1 MDNFREWLSDNLRY
15 IMLIAGILVVLI
27 GLFFGVRAITNHVGH
42 QTKNNFSSDSVI
54 SGGAAS
60 EADSSVSE
68 AVSEASSTE
77 TTSDGGALKENAIPE
92 INTLIQ
98 QYFAA
103 LGDKDADAVR
113 KLCDTLPEDEAN
125 KISSNDQSDYTNIT
139 VYTKKGLTSDSY
151 VVYVYYHYKK
161 EGQSKVLPGL
171 SQMLV
176 RKGSDGTYKIVYS
189 DYDQSTSDYIE
200 KLSKE
205 DDVKALVDRVQ
216 KEYDSATGNA
226 SSSAESSTTAT
237 PTPTATPKATA
248 TPTPAATP
256 KAAATPRPT
265 STPRAA
271 TPAPTRKPTPA
282 PTRKATPAP
291 TKASSS
297 NGTRQTTVIGTC
309 WVRNKPGYD
318 GTIIGRVNVGDV
330 ITVIGDKKDGWYHI
344 KTGTMEG
351 YIGYHFIN

>member
-1 MDNFREWLSDNLRY
+1 
-15 IMLIAGILVVLI
+15 MLIAGILVVLI
-27 GLFFGVRAITNHVGH
+27 GLFFGVRAIANHVGH

-54 SGGAAS
+54 SGKSRS
-60 EADSSVSE
+60 EANSAVSE
-68 AVSEASSTE
+68 AVSEASSTG
-77 TTSDGGALKENAIPE
+77 TSPDGGALKENAVPE
-92 INTLIQ
+92 VNTLIQ

-125 KISSNDQSDYTNIT
+125 KITSNDQSDYTNIT

-200 KLSKE
+200 KLGEE
-205 DDVKALVDRVQ
+205 DDVKALVSRVQ

-226 SSSAESSTTAT
+226 ASSTSSAESTPTAT
-237 PTPTATPKATA
+237 PTPTSTPKATA
-248 TPTPAATP
+248 APTATPTPTSTP
-256 KAAATPRPT
+256 KATAAPTPT
-265 STPRAA
+265 STPRATA

-282 PTRKATPAP
+282 PTRKPTPAP
-291 TKASSS
+291 TKAPSSS
-297 NGTRQTTVIGTC
+297 GTRQTTVLSTC

-318 GTIIGRVNVGDV
+318 GTVIGRVNTGDV

-344 KTGTMEG
+344 RTGTMEG

>member
-1 MDNFREWLSDNLRY
+1 
-15 IMLIAGILVVLI
+15 MLIAGILVVLI

-42 QTKNNFSSDSVI
+42 HTKNNFSSDSVI
-54 SGGAAS
+54 SGGSIS

-77 TTSDGGALKENAIPE
+77 SSPDGGALKENAIPE

-200 KLSKE
+200 KLGKE
-205 DDVKALVDRVQ
+205 DDVKALVTRVQ
-216 KEYDSATGNA
+216 KEYDSATGSGTS
-226 SSSAESSTTAT
+226 SSSAET
-237 PTPTATPKATA
+237 TPKATA
-248 TPTPAATP
+248 TPTPTSTPRATATP
-256 KAAATPRPT
+256 APT
-265 STPRAA
+265 STPRVTAA
-271 TPAPTRKPTPA
+271 PTPTKAPSTPAPTRRVTPA
-282 PTRKATPAP
+282 PTRKAAPAP
-291 TKASSS
+291 TKAPSSS
-297 NGTRQTTVIGTC
+297 NGTRQTKVIGTC
-309 WVRNKPGYD
+309 WVRSKPGYD

-330 ITVIGDKKDGWYHI
+330 ITVIGEKKDGWYHI
-344 KTGTMEG
+344 KTNTMEG